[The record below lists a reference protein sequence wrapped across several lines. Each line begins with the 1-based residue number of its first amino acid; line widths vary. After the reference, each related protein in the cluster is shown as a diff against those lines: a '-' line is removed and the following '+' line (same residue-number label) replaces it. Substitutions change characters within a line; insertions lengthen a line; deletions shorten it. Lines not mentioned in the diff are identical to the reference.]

1 MLSYCKCDTES
12 IMQKLQKDWQWK
24 IMLSSKCIMCNSKT
38 SRIIEKIEVSGLLN
52 KLGIK
57 APLKMYSY
65 VCDNFG
71 QVKAHWK
78 LWKMIFTSL

>member
-1 MLSYCKCDTES
+1 MH
-12 IMQKLQKDWQWK
+12 
-24 IMLSSKCIMCNSKT
+24 SSKCIMCNSKT

-71 QVKAHWK
+71 QVKAH
-78 LWKMIFTSL
+78 